1 MAFDK
6 NAPDYNNWN
15 KASQA
20 RKLAQSQWL
29 KYRNTDSAKAE
40 KYKKLYSTAKDQ
52 QNMYAAKVRAYK
64 PPAKTNNVTSNSNN
78 NLDHKAH
85 SEAITN

>member
-29 KYRNTDSAKAE
+29 KYRNTDSIKAE
-40 KYKKLYSTAKDQ
+40 KYKKLY
-52 QNMYAAKVRAYK
+52 
-64 PPAKTNNVTSNSNN
+64 
-78 NLDHKAH
+78 
-85 SEAITN
+85 